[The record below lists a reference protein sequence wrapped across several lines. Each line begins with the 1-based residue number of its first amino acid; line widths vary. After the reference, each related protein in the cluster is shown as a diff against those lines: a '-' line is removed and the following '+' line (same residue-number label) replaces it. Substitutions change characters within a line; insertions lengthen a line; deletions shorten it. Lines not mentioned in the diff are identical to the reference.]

1 MGNERQGYFITV
13 EGSEGAGKTSCLA
26 SVSAFLQA
34 QGLTV
39 TQTREPGGTRLGEAI
54 RELLL
59 ARESSDM
66 SVDTELLLMFA
77 ARSQH
82 LDEIVRPAL
91 AAGHYVVCDRFTDA
105 SYAYQG
111 GGRGVADERIATL
124 ETWVQRDLR
133 PDLTLLLDV
142 PVEIGLARTVNR
154 GDAPDRFELER
165 AEFFER
171 VRTAYLKRAHAEP
184 ERFCIIDATQSMQ
197 AVQNQ
202 IHQALRARLRVSDT
216 HE

>member
-1 MGNERQGYFITV
+1 MATERGGHFITV
-13 EGSEGAGKTSCLA
+13 EGGEGAGKTSCLA
-26 SVSAFLQA
+26 NVAAFLQA
-34 QGLTV
+34 QGLNV
-39 TQTREPGGTRLGEAI
+39 IRTREPGGTRLGEAI

-66 SVDTELLLMFA
+66 SIDTELLLMFA
-77 ARSQH
+77 ARAQH

-111 GGRGVADERIATL
+111 GGRGVADERIAAL

-142 PVEIGLARTVNR
+142 PVDVGLARTVSR
-154 GDAPDRFELER
+154 GNAPDRFELER
-165 AEFFER
+165 VEFFER
-171 VRTAYLKRAHAEP
+171 VRAAYLERAHAEP
-184 ERFCIIDATQSMQ
+184 ARFYIIDAAQPME
-197 AVQNQ
+197 AVQSQ
-202 IHQALRARLRVSDT
+202 IQQALRTRLPMS
-216 HE
+216 HANE